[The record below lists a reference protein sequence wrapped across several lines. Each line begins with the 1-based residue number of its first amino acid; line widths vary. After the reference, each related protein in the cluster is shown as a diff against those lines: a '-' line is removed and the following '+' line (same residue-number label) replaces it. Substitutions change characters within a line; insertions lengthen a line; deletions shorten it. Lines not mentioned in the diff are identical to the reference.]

1 MHFKKLILLTSSMLM
16 SLTSM
21 AMDQTDLANFHK
33 AESLLLAKNYKDYY
47 QVKAK
52 LTKVPLYPFLQYQ
65 EISVDPDLFKQ
76 ETIDAYLK
84 QNAGSFWASQLKQD
98 LANYYLKQ
106 KKWQNFLY
114 YYDNNLGF
122 NGKCYAVVAEYS
134 VGDKGKAI
142 NDFTHLWL
150 SRANLP
156 RTCDDFESIWETS
169 AHLSE
174 RQIRLKAYA
183 LASSGRVKE
192 ALKWIN
198 KTSNKELQGFYALWL
213 KTTQNPKKYMDD
225 WAVKFH
231 QINGFSS
238 AAISVMANLSAKD
251 THYAEDFWLNF
262 KQKHLLDNKTI
273 NLINAEIA
281 IDYARA
287 HNKKAIK
294 WLNDVEDKYASSLLW
309 QWRLRTAIYW
319 SDYKSYLGWYSKLP
333 QSLKSEEGWRY
344 WQAKS
349 YQALK
354 QNDKA
359 KSILTA
365 LAKNV
370 SYYGFLAA
378 DDLGLSYTLNNKS
391 AKVDQKTLDDMA
403 SNQIVLQIFDLYQ
416 IKEYGLSYALWR
428 FSRHGFTRAEQLA
441 IAELAAQ
448 QQIYQIS
455 TSAYASAG
463 GRDNLTGLYPLAFW
477 SDVQKAGKEFDIS
490 PEVIISM
497 MRQESAFR
505 VHGVSSASATGLMQL
520 LPTTAAFLAKKYRIS
535 YENDDLYKPNKVIM
549 LGAANL
555 NFMDQ
560 LFNNN
565 LIIGMAAYNAGQG
578 NAVNWLPA
586 QKLAA
591 DQWIEI
597 IPFGE
602 TRKYVKNILRNLV
615 IYNQAILGNKKFRLQ
630 QVMQSISQKDKT

>member
-1 MHFKKLILLTSSMLM
+1 MQFRKLMLLTSSMLM
-16 SLTSM
+16 SLSSV
-21 AMDQTDLANFHK
+21 AMNKTDLANFNK
-33 AESLLLAKNYKDYY
+33 AESLLQAKNYKDYY

-52 LTKVPLYPFLQYQ
+52 LTKTPLYPFLQYQ
-65 EISVDPDLFKQ
+65 EISVDPDKFKK

-84 QNAGSFWASQLKQD
+84 QNQGSFWASQLKQD

-106 KKWQNFLY
+106 KDWQKFLD

-122 NGKCYAVVAEYS
+122 TGKCYAVVAEYN
-134 VGDKGKAI
+134 VGDKEKAI
-142 NDFTHLWL
+142 NDFTNLWL

-156 RTCDDFESIWETS
+156 RACDDFESIWES
-169 AHLSE
+169 KADLSE

-192 ALKWIN
+192 ALKWID
-198 KTSNKELQGFYALWL
+198 KTTNKELQGFYELWL
-213 KTTQNPKKYMDD
+213 KATQNPKKYMDD
-225 WAVKFH
+225 WTVQYH
-231 QINGFSS
+231 HINGFSS
-238 AAISVMANLSAKD
+238 AVISVMANLSAKD
-251 THYAEDFWLNF
+251 THYAEDFWLAF

-287 HNKKAIK
+287 HNKKAIQ
-294 WLNDVEDKYASSLLW
+294 WLKDIEDEYATSLLW

-319 SDYKSYLGWYSKLP
+319 NDYNAYLNWYNKLP
-333 QSLKSEEGWRY
+333 QSLKSEDGWRY

-354 QNDKA
+354 QDDKA
-359 KSILTA
+359 KPILTA
-365 LAKNV
+365 LAKDT

-378 DDLGLSYTLNNKS
+378 DDLGLPYALNNKPV
-391 AKVDQKTLDDMA
+391 KVDQKTVDEMA
-403 SNQIVLQIFDLYQ
+403 NNQTVLQIFDLYQ
-416 IKEYGLSYALWR
+416 IKEYGLSFALWR
-428 FSRHGFTRAEQLA
+428 FSRNGFTNEEQLA
-441 IAELAAQ
+441 IAELAEKQ
-448 QQIYQIS
+448 KIYQIS
-455 TSAYASAG
+455 TSAYANAG
-463 GRDNLTGLYPLAFW
+463 SWNNLTGLYPLAFW
-477 SDVQKAGKEFDIS
+477 SDVQKAGKEFHIQPD
-490 PEVIISM
+490 VIISM

-520 LPTTAAFLAKKYRIS
+520 LPTTAAFLAKKYRMS
-535 YENDDLYKPNKVIM
+535 YEDDDLYKPQKVIM

-578 NAVNWLPA
+578 NAANWLPA
-586 QKLAA
+586 QQLAA

-602 TRKYVKNILRNLV
+602 TRKYVKNILRNMV
-615 IYNQAILGNKKFRLQ
+615 VYNQAILGNKKFRLG
-630 QVMQSISQKDKT
+630 QVMQPVSQKDKT